1 MSRSLNKAQLIGNLT
16 KDPELRYTPS
26 GTPVCN
32 FSVATNRKW
41 KNAKGE
47 AQDEATFH
55 RVIAW
60 SKLAEICSQLLT
72 KGKKVFIEGR
82 ISNRN
87 WEDPQGQKHY
97 VTEIVADELILL
109 DNKSKQVGTALPN
122 EPSPPEPEPSVKE
135 EKAVVEEKIE
145 DIVIPDD
152 FGKDKKDDIKEKPS
166 TKEKDDDALP
176 F

>member
-32 FSVATNRKW
+32 FSVATNRNW

-55 RVIAW
+55 KVIAW

-72 KGKKVFIEGR
+72 KGRKVFIEGR

-109 DNKSKQVGTALPN
+109 DSRGKQVGAALPN
-122 EPSPPEPEPSVKE
+122 EPAPPEPEPSPVD
-135 EKAVVEEKIE
+135 EKVE
-145 DIVIPDD
+145 DIIIPDD
-152 FGKDKKDDIKEKPS
+152 FGKDKKDDIKEEKDALI
-166 TKEKDDDALP
+166 KEKDDDVLP

>member
-16 KDPELRYTPS
+16 KDPELRYTPT

-32 FSVATNRKW
+32 FSVATNRNW

-55 RVIAW
+55 KVIAW

-72 KGKKVFIEGR
+72 KGRKVFIEGR
-82 ISNRN
+82 IANRN

-109 DNKSKQVGTALPN
+109 DNKGQQAGSFKAN
-122 EPSPPEPEPSVKE
+122 EPAPPEPEPSPVKE
-135 EKAVVEEKIE
+135 KVE

-152 FGKDKKDDIKEKPS
+152 FGKDDVKEEKVAPV
-166 TKEKDDDALP
+166 KEEEEEEEKLP